1 MQTTD
6 SIDQPTT
13 MYAFVVLYNMAVN
26 GSKTCE
32 ALEHIVGH
40 DIRVLVIDNSTRDL
54 GNEAVCGGLGWHYL
68 SMHGNAGL
76 SKAYNIG
83 LDLLKSRG
91 DEGIVILLDDDSN
104 VTQEYFDELEADL
117 RDHPDVDIFCPP
129 IRAQDGKFYSP
140 NSYGL
145 IKSHQMHQATDMVPQ
160 KHFNAI
166 NSCTAIRSYVFDGY
180 RYDERLFLD
189 QIDHKFFED
198 QRNLGRKFMKMSTII
213 NHEFSLQE
221 VKDIQSIE
229 RRYSILVPDF
239 LTFSSR
245 NWFRMLLG
253 YLKVFGWAVR
263 EYRHTGNCSI
273 FGWFR
278 QTTKDWRAHGQRL
291 D

>member
-117 RDHPDVDIFCPP
+117 RDHPDVDIFVGAKDDHLNEHGYIVPGLGDAGDTSPGRQVLLSELVRPDQKPP
-129 IRAQDGKFYSP
+129 DASGD
-140 NSYGL
+140 
-145 IKSHQMHQATDMVPQ
+145 
-160 KHFNAI
+160 
-166 NSCTAIRSYVFDGY
+166 
-180 RYDERLFLD
+180 
-189 QIDHKFFED
+189 
-198 QRNLGRKFMKMSTII
+198 
-213 NHEFSLQE
+213 
-221 VKDIQSIE
+221 
-229 RRYSILVPDF
+229 
-239 LTFSSR
+239 
-245 NWFRMLLG
+245 
-253 YLKVFGWAVR
+253 
-263 EYRHTGNCSI
+263 RHGASET
-273 FGWFR
+273 
-278 QTTKDWRAHGQRL
+278 L
-291 D
+291 

>member
-1 MQTTD
+1 MINETD
-6 SIDQPTT
+6 AGREHF
-13 MYAFVVLYNMAVN
+13 YAFVVLYNMSVQD
-26 GSKTCE
+26 SKTCG
-32 ALEHIVGH
+32 ALKGITGH
-40 DIRVLVIDNSTRDL
+40 SIDVLVIDNSTKPY
-54 GNEAVCGGLGWHYL
+54 GNDVACKEVGWYYL

-76 SKAYNIG
+76 SKAYNSG
-83 LDLLKSRG
+83 LDLLRERG
-91 DEGIVILLDDDSN
+91 HAGVVILLDDDSN
-104 VTQEYFDELEADL
+104 ITQAYFDELENDV
-117 RDHPDVDIFCPP
+117 REHSDVDIFCPP

-145 IKSHQMHQATDMVPQ
+145 IKSHQMHEATDYIPQ
-160 KHFNAI
+160 RHFNAI
-166 NSCTAIRSYVFDGY
+166 NSCTAIRSYVFDDY

-198 QRNLGRKFMKMSTII
+198 QRRLGRKFMKMGTVI

-221 VKDIQSIE
+221 VKDVQSIE

-263 EYRHTGNCSI
+263 EYRHTGDRSI
-273 FGWFR
+273 FGWF
-278 QTTKDWRAHGQRL
+278 QQAVKEWNNNGQRL
-291 D
+291 G

>member
-1 MQTTD
+1 MTD
-6 SIDQPTT
+6 ITDVNHEPFC
-13 MYAFVVLYNMAVN
+13 AFVVLYNVTVQD
-26 GSKTCE
+26 SKTCE
-32 ALEHIVGH
+32 ALEEVVGH
-40 DIRVLVIDNSTRDL
+40 PIDVLIIDNSTKPY
-54 GNEAVCGGLGWHYL
+54 GNEAACEELGWHYL

-76 SKAYNIG
+76 SKAYNAG
-83 LDLLKSRG
+83 LDLLKRHGYSG
-91 DEGIVILLDDDSN
+91 VIILLDDDSN
-104 VTQEYFDELEADL
+104 ITQAYFDELE
-117 RDHPDVDIFCPP
+117 RDVRNHPDVDIFCPP

-145 IKSHQMHQATDMVPQ
+145 IKSHQMHRATDDVPQ

-166 NSCTAIRSYVFDGY
+166 NSCTAIRSYVFDDY

-198 QRNLGRKFMKMSTII
+198 QRRLGRKFMKMGTVI

-221 VKDIQSIE
+221 VKDVQSIE

-263 EYRHTGNCSI
+263 EYRHTHDRSI

-278 QTTKDWRAHGQRL
+278 QTTRDWREHGERL
-291 D
+291 E